1 MFRGQVRHYANFL
14 LGADVMVTIPSLY
27 AAYCSRTYLLLLG
40 GGDWSRFFNLELLPF
55 RDYLLYLLIFLPVW
69 STLLVLTQR
78 YSRLLRIPLGK
89 QFMQVVLLL
98 IASGFL
104 MGFLSYSFKLVI
116 SRPVLF
122 GSLVVAGVLLG
133 LNRVVLRSILR
144 SRNLNEH
151 NQIKMLVV
159 GTDDRA
165 HRVGELLESYKM
177 WGYDVVG
184 YLSAGAKPGDLNPSR
199 REGLLGGLED
209 LPRLLHEEG
218 VVIDEILFVGL
229 RQKDLDRFQ
238 EIIQLCQDL
247 GIRTRLAVDF
257 FPRSTARVSLEFLE
271 SLPLLTFS
279 TVPDHSFELIAKRVI
294 DFVLAAVVLI
304 VLSPLLILTAVLV
317 KFTSA
322 GPALYRQVRYGLYG
336 RKFELV
342 KFRTMVD
349 GAEDRLWEIQHLN
362 EMDGPVFKM
371 RDDPRVTLLGRSL
384 RKLSIDELPQLWN
397 VIKGE
402 MSLVGPRAPLVEEVR
417 NYSTKQ
423 RRRLSVKPGITC
435 LWQIS
440 GRNEIDFE
448 RWMDLD
454 LQYIDHWSLWLD
466 LRILAQTIPAVFTG
480 RGAR

>member
-1 MFRGQVRHYANFL
+1 MFHGQIRLYANL
-14 LGADVMVTIPSLY
+14 LLVADVLVTIPTLY
-27 AAYCSRTYLLLLG
+27 AAYYSRTYLQLLG
-40 GGDWSRFFNLELLPF
+40 GNYGSRFFNPELLPF
-55 RDYLLYLLIFLPVW
+55 RDYLLFLLIFLPVW
-69 STLLVLTQR
+69 TTLLVVTQR
-78 YSRLLRIPLGK
+78 YS
-89 QFMQVVLLL
+89 QVVRLALGRQFLKIGPLL
-98 IASGFL
+98 IAAGFL
-104 MGFLSYSFKLVI
+104 MGFLSYSFQLVV

-122 GSLVVAGVLLG
+122 GFLVAAGVLLG
-133 LNRVVLRSILR
+133 LNRAVLRSILR
-144 SRNLNEH
+144 SRNINEH
-151 NQIKMLVV
+151 NQIKLLVV
-159 GTDDRA
+159 GTDARA
-165 HRVGELLESYKM
+165 HRVGGLLESYKM

-184 YLSAGAKPGDLNPSR
+184 YVSAGGRPEELSQRR

-209 LPRLLHEEG
+209 LPRLLQDEG
-218 VVIDEILFVGL
+218 IIIDEILFVGS
-229 RQKDLDRFQ
+229 RQRDLDRFE

-247 GIRTRLAVDF
+247 GVRTRLAVDF

-279 TVPDHSFELIAKRVI
+279 MAPDHSFELIAKRVI
-294 DFVLAAVVLI
+294 DFVLAAAMLTVLPPI
-304 VLSPLLILTAVLV
+304 LILTAVLI

-322 GPALYRQVRYGLYG
+322 GPILYRQVRCGLYG
-336 RKFELV
+336 RKFDLV

-371 RDDPRVTLLGRSL
+371 RDDPRVTPLGRYL
-384 RKLSIDELPQLWN
+384 RKLSVDELPQLWN

-417 NYSTKQ
+417 NYSIKQ

-435 LWQIS
+435 LWQVS

-454 LQYIDHWSLWLD
+454 LQYIDQWSLWLD